1 MDERA
6 ASNDPVAGDDE
17 IVAGAR
23 TEGLKALARMIAAAY
38 LNDLRRV
45 ADGPTSDGKSVKEG
59 S

>member
-17 IVAGAR
+17 IVAGTR

-38 LNDLRRV
+38 LNRLRQ
-45 ADGPTSDGKSVKEG
+45 AAEG
-59 S
+59 SAKDEKPGTEEC